1 MRKRLFIIALII
13 VIGIGAHVSFNNMG
27 EKLTSREDEVEVT
40 KKLEDTSGESEEVE
54 MMVTEVEKGGIEVEK
69 TVVMDRNDIDSK
81 YKWNLKDIYEGWE
94 AWEADLDKA
103 KVLMGEIPEYKGKIK
118 EDSKNFIDVMMMEE
132 ELSKL
137 VDKIY
142 LYPYMM
148 RDLDSTDSVA
158 SSKLQG
164 VQALLTQ
171 YSASTAWVTPEILEI
186 PEETMTN
193 WIDENKELEDY
204 RFSIMEI
211 YRLQEHVLEANEE
224 KLLSYYGQYMG
235 APTGIYKELTTS
247 DIKWNEIELSTGEK
261 VSVTNGQYSKILGT
275 SRNQKDRK
283 KAFEALYSSY
293 DDNKNTY
300 AAIYRSILQKN
311 YAATQARNYDSV
323 LSRALEGNNIPTEVY
338 ENLIKVTRENT
349 EPLQR
354 YTTLRKRLLGIE
366 NYHYYDNQINLVDYT
381 RRFEYDEARDIVLE
395 SIKPLGDMYEQRM
408 ETAIGEGWLDVYE
421 TEGKRSGAY
430 SLGVYGVHPYM
441 LLNYTGTLDSV
452 FTLAHELGHT
462 MHSMLSMEQQS
473 YANHRY
479 TIFVAE
485 VASTF
490 NERLLL
496 DYMLETTTDPVERIA
511 LIEQALGNIVGTY
524 YIQTLFAD
532 YEYQASKLIEEGK
545 AVTPEVLDE
554 IMENLFKAYFGDTVV
569 IDDLQKII
577 WTRIPHF
584 YNSPFY
590 VYQYA
595 TCFASSA
602 VLYDKITNEEYSEA
616 ERTESMEK
624 YLTLLKSGGN
634 DHPME
639 QLKKAGVDLRET
651 EAITAVGR
659 DLDTLLDLLEDEIE
673 KYENTR
679 N

>member
-1 MRKRLFIIALII
+1 MRKRLFIIALI
-13 VIGIGAHVSFNNMG
+13 VVMGIGAHVSFNGMG
-27 EKLTSREDEVEVT
+27 EKITSREDEVEVT
-40 KKLEDTSGESEEVE
+40 TKLKGTNDMSEEE
-54 MMVTEVEKGGIEVEK
+54 EIIITELEKGGIDMKEES
-69 TVVMDRNDIDSK
+69 VMNRNNIDSK

-94 AWEADLDKA
+94 AWESDLEKA

-118 EDSKNFIDVMMMEE
+118 ENPKNFIDVMMMEE

-186 PEETMTN
+186 PEETMVK
-193 WIDENKELEDY
+193 WIDENKELEDH

-275 SRNQKDRK
+275 SRNQEDRK

-293 DDNKNTY
+293 DGNKNTY

-311 YAATQARNYDSV
+311 YATTQARNYDSV

-349 EPLQR
+349 KPLQR

-395 SIKPLGDMYEQRM
+395 SIKPLGEMYEQRM

-462 MHSMLSMEQQS
+462 MHSMLSMEEQS

-496 DYMLETTTDPVERIA
+496 DHMLQTTTDPVERIA

-545 AVTPEVLDE
+545 AVTPEVLDK
-554 IMENLFKAYFGDTVV
+554 IMEDLFKAYFGDTVV

-602 VLYDKITNEEYSEA
+602 VLYDKITNEDYSEA
-616 ERTESMEK
+616 ERAESMEK

-651 EAITAVGR
+651 EAITAVGK
-659 DLDTLLDLLEDEIE
+659 DLDTLLDLLEEEIE
-673 KYENTR
+673 KYEDNS

>member
-1 MRKRLFIIALII
+1 MKKRLFILALIAAF
-13 VIGIGAHVSFNNMG
+13 GIGGHLYLTGDREITDFTAVKEIPG
-27 EKLTSREDEVEVT
+27 EKRSESTVE
-40 KKLEDTSGESEEVE
+40 KSEEE
-54 MMVTEVEKGGIEVEK
+54 NTMEVSAMKKRDEID
-69 TVVMDRNDIDSK
+69 DR
-81 YKWNLKDIYEGWE
+81 YKWNLKDIYENWE
-94 AWEADLDKA
+94 GWEADLEKA
-103 KVLMGEIPEYKGKIK
+103 KVIMEKIPGYKGKIK
-118 EDSKNFIDVMMMEE
+118 EDPKNFIDVVMMEE

-148 RDLDSTDSVA
+148 RDLDSTDADA
-158 SSKLQG
+158 SAKLQEI
-164 VQALLTQ
+164 QALLTQ
-171 YSASTAWVTPEILEI
+171 YSAATAWITPEILEI
-186 PEETMTN
+186 PKETMVG
-193 WIDENKELEDY
+193 WIDANPELEDH
-204 RFSIMEI
+204 RFSIMET
-211 YRLQEHVLEANEE
+211 YRLEEHVLGANEE

-235 APTGIYKELTTS
+235 APTSIYKELTTS
-247 DIKWNEIELSTGEK
+247 DIKWNEVELSTGEK
-261 VSVTNGQYSKILGT
+261 IEVTNGAYSKILST
-275 SRNQKDRK
+275 NRNQDDRR

-293 DDNKNTY
+293 NDNKNTY

-311 YAATQARNYDSV
+311 FASTQARNYGSI
-323 LSRALEGNNIPTEVY
+323 LERALEGNNIPKDVY

-354 YTTLRKRLLGIE
+354 YTSLRKRLLGIDK
-366 NYHYYDNQINLVDYT
+366 YHYYDNQINLVEYN
-381 RRFEYDEARDIVLE
+381 RSFEYDEARDIVLE
-395 SIKPLGDMYEQRM
+395 SVKPLGDAYEERM
-408 ETAIGEGWLDVYE
+408 EKAVGEGWLDVYE

-441 LLNYTGTLDSV
+441 LLNYNGTLDSV

-462 MHSMLSMEQQS
+462 MHSMLSMENQS

-496 DYMLETTTDPVERIA
+496 DYMLENTEDPVERIA

-532 YEYQASKLIEEGK
+532 YEYQAHKLVEEGK
-545 AVTPEVLDE
+545 PVTPADLDN
-554 IMENLFKAYFGDTVV
+554 IMETLFRDYFGDTVE

-577 WTRIPHF
+577 WSRIPHF

-602 VLYDKITNEEYSEA
+602 VLHDKVTNEKYSEK
-616 ERTESMEK
+616 EREEALDS

-639 QLKKAGVDLRET
+639 QLKKAGVDLSET
-651 EAITAVGR
+651 EAVAAVAR
-659 DLDTLLDLLEDEIE
+659 DLDALLDLLESEIE
-673 KYENTR
+673 KYEAEKKQ
-679 N
+679 